1 MCLPVTVCET
11 SRKTQYGTAAG
22 HLFSLHILTKHDHVT
37 VSAVRLLEDSHWHTE
52 DPGPRRRSAYCPEP
66 PSALPF
72 GDSVTTEASSLVSF
86 CSEHSTS
93 WGGGHPRDALSGTDR
108 SSKPQV
114 MPAVPHRAEGQG
126 NTGPPY
132 HVFWAQKL
140 NSRVSFN
147 PHPLPD
153 TWHLHIFPRQRTWC

>member
-72 GDSVTTEASSLVSF
+72 GDPVTTEASFLVSF
-86 CSEHSTS
+86 CSEHSTFPVTR
-93 WGGGHPRDALSGTDR
+93 GEAATH
-108 SSKPQV
+108 V
-114 MPAVPHRAEGQG
+114 MLCQG
-126 NTGPPY
+126 PTGPPN
-132 HVFWAQKL
+132 L
-140 NSRVSFN
+140 R
-147 PHPLPD
+147 
-153 TWHLHIFPRQRTWC
+153 